1 MELPLLSIN
10 GLEIKQAAFTKFPV
24 VQIDKN
30 IQWEQQINLAVQNK
44 ISKNVG
50 IMFKAKTPLD
60 LKSIL
65 NLYYFFVHNHLNYGN
80 TTWASTNMT

>member
-10 GLEIKQAAFTKFPV
+10 GLEIKQSALTKFPV

-30 IQWEQQINLAVQNK
+30 IHWKQQINLAVQNK

-50 IMFKAKTPLD
+50 IMFKAKTLLD

-80 TTWASTNMT
+80 IPWASINMT